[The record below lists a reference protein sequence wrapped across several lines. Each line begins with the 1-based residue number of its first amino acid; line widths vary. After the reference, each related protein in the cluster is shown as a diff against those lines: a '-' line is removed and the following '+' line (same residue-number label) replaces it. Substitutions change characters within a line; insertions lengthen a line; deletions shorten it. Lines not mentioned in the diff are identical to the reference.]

1 MSVDTC
7 GAIGTILGHDTFS
20 AVIGGKG
27 VGSED
32 GGALLNC
39 GGHHLPLQ
47 GLRVGSADC
56 SGRVRGSLGD
66 VRPLGSPG
74 QEDLDRPGE
83 VFRGWASEPDRDSQ
97 PPEWSALV
105 RGTESYPPSAAPR
118 VTWTQKS
125 AAVPG
130 LAWAERGNCFPE

>member
-56 SGRVRGSLGD
+56 SGRVRGSL
-66 VRPLGSPG
+66 
-74 QEDLDRPGE
+74 
-83 VFRGWASEPDRDSQ
+83 
-97 PPEWSALV
+97 V
-105 RGTESYPPSAAPR
+105 RGRQASWEP
-118 VTWTQKS
+118 WTGGTGQ
-125 AAVPG
+125 AG
-130 LAWAERGNCFPE
+130 